1 MPKSQRDKEFP
12 IFSSTSKKR
21 STQQHTRAASEA
33 ELIAVSPSESAS
45 ANQATME
52 QILAEVKSVASRLN
66 GMDESVGARLNG
78 IDGTLSE
85 IKISITSVEESL
97 SSLSN
102 RTSQLEKR
110 AEEAEERISAAEDR
124 SEDHSSRLAAMEKTV
139 ERLLLKVDDLENRSR
154 RKNLKIINLPEGAE
168 GTTSL
173 VDFLQS
179 ALPAL
184 VDLPPDFPSLEIE
197 RAHRALA
204 PAPDPG
210 KPPRSVLVRF
220 LRFSQREAVL
230 RAALKKRD
238 IRHGGSQLRFYP
250 DLSSEVL
257 RKRREFDAVGRALA
271 RLNKYRGFAYPARL
285 RCLHEGRIHLFDTPE
300 SAAVFLDSIK

>member
-1 MPKSQRDKEFP
+1 FNQ
-12 IFSSTSKKR
+12 
-21 STQQHTRAASEA
+21 
-33 ELIAVSPSESAS
+33 AS
-45 ANQATME
+45 AEGQDTANCSSEQLTMSGADKIRSPQE
-52 QILAEVKSVASRLN
+52 LTHTNTILAEVKSVASRVN
-66 GMDESVGARLNG
+66 GMDESVGARLDG

-102 RTSQLEKR
+102 RASQLEKR

-154 RKNLKIINLPEGAE
+154 CNNLKIINLPEGAE
-168 GTTSL
+168 GSTSL

-184 VDLPPDFPSLEIE
+184 VDLPADFPSLEIE

-257 RKRREFDAVGRALA
+257 ALA

-285 RCLHEGRIHLFDTPE
+285 RCLHEGRILLFDTPE
-300 SAAVFLDSIK
+300 SAAVLIYEVKTKHKGCSDT